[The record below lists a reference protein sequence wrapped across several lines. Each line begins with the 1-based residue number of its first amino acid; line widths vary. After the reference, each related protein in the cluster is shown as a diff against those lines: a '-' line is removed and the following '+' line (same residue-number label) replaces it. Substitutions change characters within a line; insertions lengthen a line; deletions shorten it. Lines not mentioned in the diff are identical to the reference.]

1 MAGAARTLGG
11 SGGPF
16 RGPPMLLLI
25 ENDEAAVGAI
35 DDGRSTARD
44 QDRLLDG
51 HAERAELVVWRLR
64 AQHHAGLERLAAGP
78 QPRRLDRL
86 EADPVAD
93 VMATEFRQAAVA
105 HGGDGG
111 LEDLAAIDTRPNRL
125 ERGLHAGLDR
135 VVRPQCA

>member
-1 MAGAARTLGG
+1 M
-11 SGGPF
+11 
-16 RGPPMLLLI
+16 
-25 ENDEAAVGAI
+25 
-35 DDGRSTARD
+35 
-44 QDRLLDG
+44 
-51 HAERAELVVWRLR
+51 
-64 AQHHAGLERLAAGP
+64 
-78 QPRRLDRL
+78 
-86 EADPVAD
+86 AD